1 METEGEIVC
10 PETAFHFCHIAGKHN
25 LRTVDQG
32 DIVTNLFNRRH
43 VVRGKDDCVS
53 GIFEFEDFFFQ
64 QFGIQYTTVGKTGF
78 ITACYIVIIPIFGL
92 FLKKKCTP
100 FIWLSVLLALV
111 GLYFCVSQPNFLLSI
126 NWEIF
131 WYFIL
136 CNFVFI
142 PHPGH

>member
-64 QFGIQYTTVGKTGF
+64 QFGIHWVKSAERFVEDQKFRFVDDGDDK
-78 ITACYIVIIPIFGL
+78 
-92 FLKKKCTP
+92 
-100 FIWLSVLLALV
+100 
-111 GLYFCVSQPNFLLSI
+111 LYFLL
-126 NWEIF
+126 
-131 WYFIL
+131 
-136 CNFVFI
+136 
-142 PHPGH
+142 HPFG

>member
-64 QFGIQYTTVGKTGF
+64 QFGIHWVKSAERFVEDQKFRFVNDGEKDNKKYHCFRVWAPNAVSISVVGDFNIILSSIQAFLVKLNKLHIF
-78 ITACYIVIIPIFGL
+78 YIV
-92 FLKKKCTP
+92 
-100 FIWLSVLLALV
+100 SVV
-111 GLYFCVSQPNFLLSI
+111 
-126 NWEIF
+126 
-131 WYFIL
+131 
-136 CNFVFI
+136 
-142 PHPGH
+142 

>member
-64 QFGIQYTTVGKTGF
+64 QFGIHWVKSAERFVEDQKFRFVNDGDDELYF
-78 ITACYIVIIPIFGL
+78 LLHPFGQL
-92 FLKKKCTP
+92 FQFLVPPGHDIKFFEP
-100 FIWLSVLLALV
+100 AYQPYASFLV
-111 GLYFCVSQPNFLLSI
+111 GEPF
-126 NWEIF
+126 E
-131 WYFIL
+131 L
-136 CNFVFI
+136 C
-142 PHPGH
+142 